1 MSHSSVKYPS
11 PHFPQFLFSA
21 LFGVLR
27 SELAI
32 ARASLSR
39 QLSTE
44 AMSLLHRLWDD
55 TVAGPPPETGLGKL
69 RKNNTFA
76 FQSSSGN
83 ESEGGMKV
91 TQRIMVVKPPG
102 QGASSQNGSPPVS
115 PDGCTPPVSPFSGGR
130 SPDGYRIQ
138 RRSMTEVYER
148 ANRIGPGS
156 PRPPHDL

>member
-115 PDGCTPPVSPFSGGR
+115 PDGCTPPVSPFSGK
-130 SPDGYRIQ
+130 SLPDFFLPIQ
-138 RRSMTEVYER
+138 RAGREISGRLPDSAEV
-148 ANRIGPGS
+148 NDGS
-156 PRPPHDL
+156 L